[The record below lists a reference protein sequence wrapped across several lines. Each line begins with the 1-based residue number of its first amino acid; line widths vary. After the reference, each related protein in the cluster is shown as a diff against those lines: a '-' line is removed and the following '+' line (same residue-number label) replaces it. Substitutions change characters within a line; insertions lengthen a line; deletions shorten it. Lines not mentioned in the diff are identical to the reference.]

1 MHFLFMI
8 GLKHLLEYKITAQQL
23 QIYIILGFAFV
34 NNGFILQH
42 GKYMSGQTAT
52 DEIRVTITY
61 PISFP
66 NNVVCF
72 AGVCNDFSDIL
83 SIRNDTNT
91 QFIAAIFERYSQYT
105 VYANFWWI
113 AIGY

>member
-1 MHFLFMI
+1 MVI
-8 GLKHLLEYKITAQQL
+8 
-23 QIYIILGFAFV
+23 

-42 GKYMSGQTAT
+42 GKYISGQNAIN
-52 DEIRVTITY
+52 EIRVTITY

-66 NNVVCF
+66 NSVVCF
-72 AGVCNDFSDIL
+72 AGVCNDPSDIL
-83 SIRNDTNT
+83 SVRQDTNT
-91 QFIAAIFERYSQYT
+91 QFVAYILERYAEYR